1 MRSGWL
7 KCLLVIGL
15 VMSPRLAG
23 AQCSMGGTSG
33 GGHDHGAATAASSG
47 KSSDKKTR
55 QAIQK
60 LLADPGARVLLMEA
74 VLADPPLVRG
84 LIDRIV
90 AVPEFR
96 SLAAE
101 RLVAA
106 GAGAEPVRKDSSA
119 VGRPARTPQ
128 AEAVVY
134 RCPMHPEI
142 TSRTSG
148 TCPKCGMALERA
160 S

>member
-84 LIDRIV
+84 LLDRIT

-96 SLAAE
+96 ALAVE
-101 RLVAA
+101 RLA
-106 GAGAEPVRKDSSA
+106 GAGAGATGKDTTS
-119 VGRPARTPQ
+119 VGKPAQTRQ
-128 AEAVVY
+128 MEAALY
-134 RCPMHPEI
+134 RCPMHPEV
-142 TSRTSG
+142 TSRTPG

>member
-1 MRSGWL
+1 MGTGWL
-7 KCLLVIGL
+7 KCLMVIGL

-23 AQCSMGGTSG
+23 AQCGMGGSSG
-33 GGHDHGAATAASSG
+33 GGHDHGAATAAPSRTSSE
-47 KSSDKKTR
+47 KKTR

-60 LLADPGARVLLMEA
+60 LLADSGARVLLMEA

-101 RLVAA
+101 R
-106 GAGAEPVRKDSSA
+106 
-119 VGRPARTPQ
+119 
-128 AEAVVY
+128 
-134 RCPMHPEI
+134 
-142 TSRTSG
+142 
-148 TCPKCGMALERA
+148 
-160 S
+160 